1 MKVVILA
8 GGLGTRLSEE
18 TSIKPKPMVEVGGR
32 PILWHILKIYS
43 AYGVNEAIICG
54 GYRADVIKDY
64 FHSYFIRN
72 SDVTFD
78 MQNNSIV
85 VHSLH
90 REPWKV
96 TVVDTGQDTMTGGR
110 VRRVRDFIGDERF
123 YLTYGDGVADVNMTA
138 LNEFHDKENSLV
150 TLTAVSP
157 PGRFGAV
164 MLTEDSHKIASFR
177 EKPRGDVDGAW
188 VNGGFFV
195 VEPEALDYIDDD
207 ATVFEQEPLRRL
219 AREGKLSA
227 YRHEGFWQAMDTLRD
242 KNVLE
247 ELWASGEAPW
257 KIWRG

>member
-18 TSIKPKPMVEVGGR
+18 TSIKPKPMVEIGGR
-32 PILWHILKIYS
+32 PILWHILKCYS

-54 GYRADVIKDY
+54 GYRAEVIKDF

-78 MQNNSIV
+78 MQKNSIE
-85 VHSLH
+85 VHQTH

-110 VRRVRDFIGDERF
+110 VRRVREFIGNEPF
-123 YLTYGDGVADVNMTA
+123 YLTYGDGVADVNIDE
-138 LNEFHDKENSLV
+138 LYKFHKQEQSLV

-157 PGRFGAV
+157 PGRFGAI
-164 MLTEDSHKIASFR
+164 MLSEGSNKIDAFR
-177 EKPRGDVDGAW
+177 EKPRGDGAW

-195 VEPEALDYIDDD
+195 VEPEALDYIDSDS
-207 ATVFEQEPLRRL
+207 TVWEQEPLRNL
-219 AREGKLSA
+219 ARDGKLSA

-242 KNVLE
+242 KNYLE
-247 ELWASGEAPW
+247 ELWAKGNAPW
-257 KIWRG
+257 KSW